1 LIEAFAEDEDLSVRE
16 DAKTAMLK
24 LGDTRGLQV
33 IEELE
38 LEGWGL

>member
-1 LIEAFAEDEDLSVRE
+1 LSVRE

-38 LEGWGL
+38 KEGWGL